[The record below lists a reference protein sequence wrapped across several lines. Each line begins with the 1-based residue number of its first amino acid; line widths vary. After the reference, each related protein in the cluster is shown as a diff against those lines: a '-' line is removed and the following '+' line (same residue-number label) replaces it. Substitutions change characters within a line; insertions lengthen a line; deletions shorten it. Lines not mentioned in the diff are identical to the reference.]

1 MAVSVSSWNL
11 CSSKVPSSS
20 AVGKYMQQPCRA
32 QLGLIR
38 SRAAAHVVEF
48 SSCCCCPGRSLSSG
62 SLKAFNFSHLGCKQN
77 RFLFRSSSC
86 CCCSSSK
93 FMIKLGICNN
103 AYNPILL
110 VSKGFAFT
118 QRQMKLEKWEKT
130 TRIRSRISSS
140 SRGFELES
148 LKKPDRLHH
157 HDLGTDSILR
167 ISMNSSSSTTTNGHL
182 GHWSEIEE
190 LDNKI
195 GDEVLGTTEEEHDGH
210 ENFEEEGE
218 GEGEEDWG
226 SDYWSKQKDTT
237 TTTWISPDAAAA
249 DVWVEED
256 LNKRIRFQNGREVF
270 EERAYLV
277 GIERKGAAAGKTL
290 FSITE
295 SLEELSQLA
304 DTAGLAVVGST
315 YQKLE
320 HPSPKTYIGAG
331 KVSEV
336 ATAIRALKI
345 ETVVFDD
352 ELSPGQL
359 RSLGKAFGEDVRV
372 CDRTALI
379 LDIFSQRAATREATL
394 QVELAQTEY
403 QLPRL
408 TRMWTHLERQ
418 AGGLVKGM
426 GEKQIEVDKRI
437 LRTQIAQLKRE
448 LESVRGHRQQYRDR
462 RASVPIP
469 VVSLVGYTNAG
480 KSTLL
485 NRLSGAGVLA
495 EDRLFA
501 TLDPTTRRVELP
513 NGKECLFTD
522 TVGFIQK
529 LPTQLVAA
537 FRATLEEI
545 SDSSL
550 LVHVI
555 DISHPMASQ
564 QREAV
569 DNVLAEL
576 DVNHIPLL
584 CVWNKVDRA
593 EDPEALRAEA
603 ARRGNNI
610 VCMSALTGEGMPE
623 FYEAVEQKIKESM
636 VRVEAVV
643 PYGQGELINLIHRLG
658 IVELEDYRDKGTLI
672 RAHVPLPLSK
682 QLLPLRQPIL

>member
-20 AVGKYMQQPCRA
+20 AVGKYMQQPCRS

-38 SRAAAHVVEF
+38 SRVAAHVVES

-62 SLKAFNFSHLGCKQN
+62 SLKAFNFSHLGCKKN
-77 RFLFRSSSC
+77 RFLFRSSSSS
-86 CCCSSSK
+86 CCSSSK

-130 TRIRSRISSS
+130 TRIRSRISSNS
-140 SRGFELES
+140 SSGSRGFELES

-182 GHWSEIEE
+182 GQWSEIEE

-210 ENFEEEGE
+210 ENFEEE

-352 ELSPGQL
+352 ELSPG
-359 RSLGKAFGEDVRV
+359 
-372 CDRTALI
+372 
-379 LDIFSQRAATREATL
+379 
-394 QVELAQTEY
+394 
-403 QLPRL
+403 
-408 TRMWTHLERQ
+408 
-418 AGGLVKGM
+418 
-426 GEKQIEVDKRI
+426 
-437 LRTQIAQLKRE
+437 
-448 LESVRGHRQQYRDR
+448 
-462 RASVPIP
+462 
-469 VVSLVGYTNAG
+469 
-480 KSTLL
+480 
-485 NRLSGAGVLA
+485 
-495 EDRLFA
+495 
-501 TLDPTTRRVELP
+501 
-513 NGKECLFTD
+513 
-522 TVGFIQK
+522 
-529 LPTQLVAA
+529 
-537 FRATLEEI
+537 
-545 SDSSL
+545 
-550 LVHVI
+550 
-555 DISHPMASQ
+555 
-564 QREAV
+564 
-569 DNVLAEL
+569 
-576 DVNHIPLL
+576 
-584 CVWNKVDRA
+584 
-593 EDPEALRAEA
+593 
-603 ARRGNNI
+603 
-610 VCMSALTGEGMPE
+610 
-623 FYEAVEQKIKESM
+623 
-636 VRVEAVV
+636 
-643 PYGQGELINLIHRLG
+643 
-658 IVELEDYRDKGTLI
+658 
-672 RAHVPLPLSK
+672 
-682 QLLPLRQPIL
+682 